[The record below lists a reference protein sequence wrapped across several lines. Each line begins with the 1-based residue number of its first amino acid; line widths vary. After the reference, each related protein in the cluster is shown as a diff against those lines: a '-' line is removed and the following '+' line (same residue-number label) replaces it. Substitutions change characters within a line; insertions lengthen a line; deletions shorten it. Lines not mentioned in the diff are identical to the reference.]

1 MAAASQSGETQ
12 MIELPNGC
20 MCCTIQGEFVDS
32 MLSMLKEREKY
43 DYMIIETTG
52 VADPKPIMA
61 SLETSGLSEL
71 LFLDQVVSLRGGEW
85 KRGERERERETRRER
100 TGRDERTKKKGDK
113 DPCAAYLCH
122 ES

>member
-1 MAAASQSGETQ
+1 

-32 MLSMLKEREKY
+32 MLSMLKNREKY

-52 VADPKPIMA
+52 VADPKPIME

-71 LFLDQVVSLRGGEW
+71 MFLDQGLSIVARRQRNSQ
-85 KRGERERERETRRER
+85 KNETHPFPFVF
-100 TGRDERTKKKGDK
+100 T
-113 DPCAAYLCH
+113 CANAQ
-122 ES
+122 